1 MSTRKTTPAAASS
14 FVYEKILLETDRF
27 STGVDLAAVTTDLD
41 IYEHLDKPYLTA
53 YLTFVDT
60 KGIFTGIDILG
71 GEKITVSFRSTRDD
85 GEDIQTITKKFYLD
99 RVVAVE
105 RANSNTEMIG
115 LHLIEDLAFISNL
128 LNVNQ
133 SYTGVCR
140 EIIQKISND
149 FLNKEVVTLGNDYQ
163 DLFKVIIPNLNP
175 LEAMCW
181 IKNKATTKNGYPF
194 YLYSSLYSDNLRF
207 HDLGS
212 MLQETVINPNVPFSY
227 WEAQS
232 QSDNPIVARR
242 TIKSFSYM
250 NTESLFS
257 IIKNGNIGAEY
268 NYINTYY
275 NKVNQIKFDVVKD
288 LFTNLLE
295 SGLQAN
301 QKNVQYSPLFKH
313 NEKSLNQLQSRRITQ
328 IGGSGAYISD
338 GYNRSYG
345 EEFNDYNYK
354 VKITARAMMDF
365 LKKSPMNI
373 VIDGADFIN
382 GDQNSTLGKSLRI
395 SFLTS
400 GDPSKNEIKLD
411 SKKSGDY
418 IIYATRHMFKK
429 EKYDISLSCVKLANY
444 DKAV

>member
-1 MSTRKTTPAAASS
+1 MSRKKTPASASS
-14 FVYEKILLETDRF
+14 FTYEKVLIETTRF
-27 STGVDLAAVTTDLD
+27 STGIDVAAVTTDLD
-41 IYEHLDKPYLTA
+41 IYEHLDKPYLTG
-53 YLTFVDT
+53 YLTFVDS
-60 KGIFTGIDILG
+60 KGVFPALDILG
-71 GEKITVSFRSTRDD
+71 GETVTISIKSTRDE
-85 GEDIQTITKKFYLD
+85 GENIQTITKKFYID
-99 RVVAVE
+99 KISTVE

-115 LHLIEDLAFISNL
+115 LHLIEDVAFISNL

-133 SYTGVCR
+133 SYTGICR
-140 EIIQKISND
+140 EIIKKISSN
-149 FLNKEVVTLGNDYQ
+149 FLEREVVTLENDYQ
-163 DLFKVIIPNLNP
+163 DVFTVIIPNLNP

-181 IKNKATTKNGYPF
+181 IKNKATTRNGYPF
-194 YLYSSLYSDNLRF
+194 YLYSSLYSDKLRF

-242 TIKSFSYM
+242 TIKSFSYA
-250 NTESLFS
+250 NTENLFS

-268 NYINTYY
+268 NYISTYY
-275 NKVNQIKFDVVKD
+275 NRVNKIKFDVVEDMFKT
-288 LFTNLLE
+288 LTE

-301 QKNVQYSPLFKH
+301 QKNPQYSPSFTH
-313 NEKSLNQLQSRRITQ
+313 NDKPFNEHQSRRITQ
-328 IGGSGAYISD
+328 IGGSGAYIAD
-338 GYNRSYG
+338 GYGRSYS

-354 VKITARAMMDF
+354 VKIVSRAMLNF

-382 GDQNSTLGKSLRI
+382 GDQNSTLGKSLRV

-400 GDPSKNEIKLD
+400 GDPKQNEIKLD
-411 SKKSGDY
+411 PKKSGDY
-418 IIYATRHMFKK
+418 IIYAARHMFKK

-444 DKAV
+444 NRNT

>member
-1 MSTRKTTPAAASS
+1 
-14 FVYEKILLETDRF
+14 
-27 STGVDLAAVTTDLD
+27 
-41 IYEHLDKPYLTA
+41 
-53 YLTFVDT
+53 
-60 KGIFTGIDILG
+60 
-71 GEKITVSFRSTRDD
+71 
-85 GEDIQTITKKFYLD
+85 
-99 RVVAVE
+99 
-105 RANSNTEMIG
+105 
-115 LHLIEDLAFISNL
+115 
-128 LNVNQ
+128 
-133 SYTGVCR
+133 
-140 EIIQKISND
+140 
-149 FLNKEVVTLGNDYQ
+149 
-163 DLFKVIIPNLNP
+163 
-175 LEAMCW
+175 
-181 IKNKATTKNGYPF
+181 
-194 YLYSSLYSDNLRF
+194 
-207 HDLGS
+207 